1 MDSDLKRIHSAHVL
15 VSYPNLRDAT
25 SSNSWRRIGECAVT
39 DRHTHYTLIN
49 NIYDITGIMFTAFE
63 NGKVVLL
70 GEKSLFFH
78 FIKDT
83 KMEKIRPTTS
93 GCFDQGV
100 NPLVSYSLRT
110 NV

>member
-1 MDSDLKRIHSAHVL
+1 MSVKYTR
-15 VSYPNLRDAT
+15 
-25 SSNSWRRIGECAVT
+25 
-39 DRHTHYTLIN
+39 YTLIN
-49 NIYDITGIMFTAFE
+49 NIYDITGIMVTAFE
-63 NGKVVLL
+63 NRKIVFL

-83 KMEKIRPTTS
+83 KMENIRPTTS